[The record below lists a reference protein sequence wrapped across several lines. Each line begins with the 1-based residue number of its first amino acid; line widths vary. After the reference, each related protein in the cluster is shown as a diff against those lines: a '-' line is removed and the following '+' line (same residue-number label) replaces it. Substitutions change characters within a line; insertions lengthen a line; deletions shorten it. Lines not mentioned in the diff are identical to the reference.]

1 MKLPRLVETVPRVYV
16 GPGAQRA
23 LTGEKGVLLG
33 AKRPQWVDV
42 LEFDAR
48 PSTRWKAL
56 VELRFTGFAPW
67 EVVGV
72 SLSAP
77 EFRRLG
83 DRLLRELVPGDVLVT
98 EDGPSV
104 HLGDAWTEA
113 KLAPGSSTRSGTRSG

>member
-16 GPGAQRA
+16 GPDARRA
-23 LTGEKGVLLG
+23 LAGDKGVLLG

-42 LEFDAR
+42 LEFDAQ
-48 PSTRWKAL
+48 PGTRWKAL
-56 VELRFTGFAPW
+56 VELRFTGFPPW

-77 EFRRLG
+77 EFHKLRE
-83 DRLLRELVPGDVLVT
+83 RLLRELVPGDVLVT
-98 EDGPSV
+98 EEGPSV

-113 KLAPGSSTRSGTRSG
+113 KLAPGSAPKFR